1 MLYIAIIIIYATSF
15 ATIVSE
21 VARHD
26 LGWGPLATTFTWLAG
41 IAVSLVPILRTIILA
56 AALSMLIPWWGAI
69 PAACGINVLRH
80 LLLIIF
86 NPGRRANLE
95 DQKQRLK
102 DYAEKQT
109 DRTLSPEVQQE
120 LSSWNAE
127 YDRAIADGRGRES
140 KVSRAKALV
149 VVATNSPILMMVS
162 GSSPLICQ
170 PGYIESLTEDKLD
183 DLIESLSEISTK

>member
-1 MLYIAIIIIYATSF
+1 MLYIATIIIYATSF

-21 VARHD
+21 VAQHD
-26 LGWGPLATTFTWLAG
+26 LGWGPLATTFAWLAG
-41 IAVSLVPILRTIILA
+41 IAISFVPILRTIILA

-80 LLLIIF
+80 FLLIIVS
-86 NPGRRANLE
+86 PGRRANLE
-95 DQKQRLK
+95 EQKQRLK

-127 YDRAIADGRGRES
+127 YDSAISEGRVRES

-149 VVATNSPILMMVS
+149 VAATNSPILKMVS
-162 GSSPLICQ
+162 GSSPLVCQ
-170 PGYIESLTEDKLD
+170 PGYIENLTDDELD
-183 DLIESLSEISTK
+183 GLIENLSDNSIK